1 MTLVDL
7 VARIVL
13 ATLVGGAIG
22 LERELRDHNAGFRTH
37 ILVCIGSAAFTL
49 ISAYGFEGIH
59 SATGPG
65 IAVDPSRVAAQIV
78 TGIGFLG
85 AGAIIREGPNVRGLT
100 TAASLWA
107 VSALGMAIGLGLY
120 AVTLVTAAAVLISLS
135 LLRVIERR
143 IIDPRVSP
151 TVRLD
156 IRFSA
161 TGMGALTLLVHAL
174 DSAGVVVENME
185 VVTDDP
191 NVRALRLHV
200 RPPKDLSRGQLRRL
214 IEDLDVVGDLDME

>member
-1 MTLVDL
+1 MSLVDL
-7 VARIVL
+7 VVRIVL

-49 ISAYGFEGIH
+49 VSAYGFEGVRP
-59 SATGPG
+59 AGGTGVT
-65 IAVDPSRVAAQIV
+65 VDPSRVAAQIV

-85 AGAIIREGPNVRGLT
+85 AGAIIRQGPTVRGLT

-107 VSALGMAIGLGLY
+107 VSAIGMAIGLGLY
-120 AVTLVTAAAVLISLS
+120 AITLVTAAAVLTSLW

-151 TVRLD
+151 IVRLD

-161 TGMGALTLLVHAL
+161 TGMGALTLLVQAL
-174 DSAGVVVENME
+174 DSEGVVVENME
-185 VVTDDP
+185 VVPDDP
-191 NVRALRLHV
+191 NVHAMRVHV
-200 RPPKDLSRGQLRRL
+200 RPPKGMTRVQLRRL
-214 IEDLDVVGDLDME
+214 IEDLGVVGDLDME